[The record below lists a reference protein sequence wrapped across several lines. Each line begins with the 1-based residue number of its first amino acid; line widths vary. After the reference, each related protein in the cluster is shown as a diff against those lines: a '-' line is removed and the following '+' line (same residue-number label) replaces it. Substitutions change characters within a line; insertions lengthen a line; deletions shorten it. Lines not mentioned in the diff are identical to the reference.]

1 VESKAKPAE
10 VKPAT
15 QSVSQG
21 STQAPTTAA
30 PKESAGSVA
39 PQTHSAPIAPKVGG
53 VVPAMPLQS
62 AGHGRPTPQAAA
74 PNENAAPIVR
84 PTAAA
89 SQAALDDATRAAT
102 AAVAA
107 AMAKLPPIPGQQTNG
122 TSAIDRVTQKVRE
135 LRTTEP
141 VRAPRN
147 PGATGFSGQR
157 GRGGRGGHGGQGH
170 ESAKVVL
177 PDTPFDFET
186 ANARFNKG
194 DLVKEAI
201 AGSPLESTT
210 NGVQSPLE
218 QELAVPK
225 TASYNKASSFFDDL
239 SSESKDRT
247 EASERPGGR
256 NWRGE
261 EQKKNVETFGQ
272 GSVDNGY
279 RGYRGRGRG
288 RGGMRGRGSSGYGR
302 GGPRGPR
309 ADAQTIS
316 Q

>member
-1 VESKAKPAE
+1 MEGQLPRQQHPMRTRLPSSGLLQPLVKRRLMMPPEQQLLQWLRLWPSFPRFLASRPMELVLSTESHRKLGSYVQLNLLERLATLEPQASVVREVAE
-10 VKPAT
+10 VVAVTVVKVTSPPRL
-15 QSVSQG
+15 SSQ
-21 STQAPTTAA
+21 
-30 PKESAGSVA
+30 
-39 PQTHSAPIAPKVGG
+39 
-53 VVPAMPLQS
+53 
-62 AGHGRPTPQAAA
+62 
-74 PNENAAPIVR
+74 
-84 PTAAA
+84 
-89 SQAALDDATRAAT
+89 
-102 AAVAA
+102 
-107 AMAKLPPIPGQQTNG
+107 
-122 TSAIDRVTQKVRE
+122 
-135 LRTTEP
+135 
-141 VRAPRN
+141 
-147 PGATGFSGQR
+147 
-157 GRGGRGGHGGQGH
+157 
-170 ESAKVVL
+170 
-177 PDTPFDFET
+177 TPFDFET